1 MAGEIMRGRL
11 WTERRIDNVRETEFL
26 FVEKDEFCL
35 CTESSMMQ
43 IAMSDTAFF

>member
-35 CTESSMMQ
+35 FPSMLKGCQ
-43 IAMSDTAFF
+43 IKLR